1 MKLWD
6 CWNIPSMYEG
16 RASSRAACW
25 NIPFMYEF
33 RPWRIWRQPLGRGMS
48 PCCRRPSGH
57 GRQRAWQ
64 QPLVSGVPPRCGQPS
79 GPGAFGANRRATR
92 RHSVA
97 ASRGRHSIGAICPPA
112 AGATASLAAVGPPT
126 IGPHRVCRQAAGRG
140 CCRSYICPTRIR
152 GSCPRYLSSRL
163 RVRGIGVAGI

>member
-57 GRQRAWQ
+57 GRQHAWK

-97 ASRGRHSIGAICPPA
+97 ASRGRHSIGASCPA
-112 AGATASLAAVGPPT
+112 AGAPQRRWQPSDRQPSGPTAF
-126 IGPHRVCRQAAGRG
+126 AGR
-140 CCRSYICPTRIR
+140 RQ
-152 GSCPRYLSSRL
+152 
-163 RVRGIGVAGI
+163 VAGAADRIFAQRGYGAAALDT